1 MNRTSALALPETI
14 GHFFR
19 CPQHRGPRSDRDRD
33 HSIRVAILT
42 GPAPAF
48 SAGGNVEL
56 SAAMQAVTHH
66 TGDRDEAVAAMPERR
81 APRFTGN

>member
-1 MNRTSALALPETI
+1 M
-14 GHFFR
+14 
-19 CPQHRGPRSDRDRD
+19 
-33 HSIRVAILT
+33 AILT